1 MFGWL
6 FVGTRLVEFGG
17 FLGLWR
23 ATRVAFLT
31 RLVEFGE
38 LWATRQVEFGEL
50 WATRL
55 VEFGIS
61 YTPG

>member
-38 LWATRQVEFGEL
+38 LWATR
-50 WATRL
+50 L